1 MADQEPRLSSPVF
14 LGEVRDAEDLIAKIH
29 SIELPTPLVTGQR
42 ERAEMDAIRELRRAV
57 DETVTIKT
65 VYTTIA

>member
-1 MADQEPRLSSPVF
+1 MADQESRLASPVF

-29 SIELPTPLVTGQR
+29 SIQLPTPLVTEQR